1 MDSPALRTHLIAEAA
16 RLKAAVLA
24 AGPDAPVPTCPE
36 WTAADLL
43 DHVAETYDHK
53 IQSMRLMRAPGEDFR
68 IAREGDPAAQFDS
81 ALADLLAEFDARG
94 PDSLSYTWYGPDQTV
109 GFWIRRMVHETV
121 VHRAD
126 AELAAGRRPGPVDD
140 ALALDGIDE
149 MLTIMLAW
157 GSRAY
162 RDEVAEEL
170 TANGGLRVGL
180 NAGTRSWTVLIDAG
194 TVTVSDG
201 IHKDARTEVHG
212 SPSAIMLW
220 LWRRLPA
227 DAPMIKGDATSAA
240 ALYDLL
246 DSFAQ

>member
-1 MDSPALRTHLIAEAA
+1 MEFPALRTHLVAEAA

-53 IQSMRLMRAPGEDFR
+53 IQSMRLMRSPGDDFR
-68 IAREGDPAAQFDS
+68 IARPGDPTEQFDG

-94 PDSLSYTWYGPDQTV
+94 PETLSYTWYGPDQTV
-109 GFWIRRMVHETV
+109 GFWIRRMAHETV

-126 AELAAGRRPGPVDD
+126 AELAAGREPGPVDD

-162 RDEVAEEL
+162 RDYAADAL
-170 TANGGLRVGL
+170 KANEGLMVGL
-180 NAGTRSWTVLIDAG
+180 DAGSRAWTVHIHDGA
-194 TVTVSDG
+194 VNVSDG
-201 IHKDARTEVHG
+201 VHMDARTEVHG
-212 SPSAIMLW
+212 SPGEILLW
-220 LWRRLPA
+220 LWRRRA
-227 DAPMIKGDATSAA
+227 AGDIGVKRDTAPAA
-240 ALYDLL
+240 ALHRLIET
-246 DSFAQ
+246 FAQ